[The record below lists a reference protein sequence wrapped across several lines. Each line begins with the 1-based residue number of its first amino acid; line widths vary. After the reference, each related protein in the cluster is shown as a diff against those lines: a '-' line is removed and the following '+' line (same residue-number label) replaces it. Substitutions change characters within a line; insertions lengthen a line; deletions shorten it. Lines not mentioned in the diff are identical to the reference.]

1 MLQDVNRILKST
13 QQLSEHRED
22 LFTHMGENGNYMLYI
37 FADVTPSVSTPW
49 VSWKV
54 AWWESKL
61 GPLDQQIYYCI

>member
-49 VSWKV
+49 VS
-54 AWWESKL
+54 
-61 GPLDQQIYYCI
+61 